1 MIFENWKS
9 DFLIRATNNG
19 VSSIVLDQ
27 VYPFLTPSYSAAKAD
42 IIQPEARKTLQQYVE
57 KAVSKTRVEEGLIYL
72 SQHVEIFDRIETE
85 YHVDRHI
92 IAAIWGLESNY
103 GVIRGNV
110 PVISALATLAAQGRR
125 APMFEAQLLAAF
137 EIIGRGIRS
146 PKKMLGSWAGAM
158 GHTQFMPKS
167 YIDFAVSASNSV
179 PDIWSKN
186 PADALFSTA
195 HFLVC
200 HGWKAEVPWG
210 VPIHVPDN
218 ANFHFLRHHPPQGL
232 KSWEELGVLALQTG
246 GLNYEARLILPGGLT
261 SLGFVVSEN
270 FNALLNYNNASAY
283 AIAVGHLADQLQGA
297 PALIFPLSG
306 DSRGLTQHEMQFL
319 QSRLT
324 EHGFDTIGS
333 DGFAGPNTEI
343 AIEAFQ
349 VAHSLPVDGFAG
361 LSLLKRLQLDV

>member
-19 VSSIVLDQ
+19 VSSIILDQ

-137 EIIGRGIRS
+137 DIVKRGIKS
-146 PKKMLGSWAGAM
+146 PDQMLGSWAGAM
-158 GHTQFMPKS
+158 GHTQFMPRS
-167 YIDFAVSASNSV
+167 YIDFAVSANTGI
-179 PDIWSKN
+179 PDIWTEN
-186 PADALFSTA
+186 PADALVSTA

-200 HGWKAEVPWG
+200 HGWKSDTTWG
-210 VPIHVPDN
+210 QVAYVPDTSDL
-218 ANFHFLRHHPPQGL
+218 HFLRHHPPQTPKNWEGL
-232 KSWEELGVLALQTG
+232 GILTASNSRSDYLGLL
-246 GLNYEARLILPGGLT
+246 LLPGGAA

-270 FNALLNYNNASAY
+270 FNTLLHYNNSAAY
-283 AIAVGHLADQLQGA
+283 AIAVGHLADRLQGGA
-297 PALIFPLSG
+297 PLTFPLGG
-306 DSRGLTQHEMQFL
+306 DTRGLTQPEMQFV

-324 EHGFDTIGS
+324 ELGFDTINA
-333 DGFAGPNTEI
+333 DGFTGPNTEI

-349 VAHSLPVDGFAG
+349 IAQGLPVDAFAG
-361 LSLLKRLQLDV
+361 LELLSHLQSL